1 MLTATGV
8 AHFVLPR
15 FYDPIIPHALPG
27 TARSWVLASGAAELA
42 VAAAVAAKRSRRAGA
57 TVAAVLFIA
66 VFPANVQMAV
76 NWSRRSALES
86 TLAWVRLPM
95 QVPLV
100 WWALRVRRASTSDA
114 VRTCSKNLD
123 LGSGQAQTG
132 C

>member
-66 VFPANVQMAV
+66 VFPANVQMAI

-86 TLAWVRLPM
+86 TMAWVRLPL

-100 WWALRVRRASTSDA
+100 WWALRVRRATTA
-114 VRTCSKNLD
+114 ARFERVQKTL
-123 LGSGQAQTG
+123 T
-132 C
+132 